1 MKLLAESG
9 LWTVGA
15 QVAAPPAVA
24 VLEVAG
30 AVLAWTVDDP
40 AAAVQLTFTDVVAAD
55 WLWRITGERGHVAV
69 VEALR
74 GRAADPQASVD
85 IADLELSPQVLAPL
99 RRLALGHWLR
109 RWWPASVR
117 DGIADLDIAVLD
129 AELAVLTGAAQEFFG
144 EDTLDSDIDALLRP
158 HRDAL
163 FAHLR
168 DGDPRVAALVESC
181 LELAEWSESAEH
193 QGVSA
198 DGRRDDYALAAGGP
212 TSHAEAI
219 GAGSVSISWSAVPPA
234 VFDAAED
241 TVDWWVRG
249 DGSGG
254 AVARC
259 VPRSAHRQPGCR
271 YGCAA
276 VTSSPAAYSTI
287 AVPRRSPYRSR
298 NRPPGTVIGVPPRW
312 SSALRDRTQ
321 RTERPGTGCAPSCGR
336 GWRYRRR
343 TRSWRRSSPPNPITD
358 SAAGRPPAPPT
369 VPGWVAAM
377 R

>member
-1 MKLLAESG
+1 MKLIAESG

-40 AAAVQLTFTDVVAAD
+40 GAAAQLTFTDVAAAD
-55 WLWRITGERGHVAV
+55 WLWRVTGERGHVAV
-69 VEALR
+69 IEALR
-74 GRAADPQASVD
+74 DRAADPQASVD
-85 IADLELSPQVLAPL
+85 IPDLELSRQVLAPL

-144 EDTLDSDIDALLRP
+144 VDTLDSDIEALLRP

-181 LELAEWSESAEH
+181 LELLDWSESTEH
-193 QGVSA
+193 EAVSP
-198 DGRRDDYALAAGGP
+198 DRRRDDYALAAGGQ
-212 TSHAEAI
+212 TSHTDAI
-219 GAGSVSISWSAVPPA
+219 GAGSASISWSAVPPA

-241 TVDWWVRG
+241 TVNWSVRG

-254 AVARC
+254 AVAEVRALL
-259 VPRSAHRQPGCR
+259 SA
-271 YGCAA
+271 
-276 VTSSPAAYSTI
+276 
-287 AVPRRSPYRSR
+287 
-298 NRPPGTVIGVPPRW
+298 
-312 SSALRDRTQ
+312 
-321 RTERPGTGCAPSCGR
+321 
-336 GWRYRRR
+336 
-343 TRSWRRSSPPNPITD
+343 
-358 SAAGRPPAPPT
+358 SAAGVPVQLRSGDVTATGALDDRGIATLTLPISESAAWNHDWTFTTVTVGRVASAGEDRSTRDRLRAFVRSRLAVPAADAFLAEIL
-369 VPGWVAAM
+369 AAESDY
-377 R
+377 

>member
-254 AVARC
+254 AVAEVR
-259 VPRSAHRQPGCR
+259 
-271 YGCAA
+271 AA
-276 VTSSPAAYSTI
+276 V
-287 AVPRRSPYRSR
+287 
-298 NRPPGTVIGVPPRW
+298 
-312 SSALRDRTQ
+312 SA
-321 RTERPGTGCAPSCGR
+321 
-336 GWRYRRR
+336 
-343 TRSWRRSSPPNPITD
+343 
-358 SAAGRPPAPPT
+358 SAAGVPVRLRSGDVVAGGVLDDRGTATLTLPISESTAWNRDWGATEVVIGAAGSDSEDRATRDRLRAFVRSRLAVPAADAFLAEIL
-369 VPGWVAAM
+369 AAESDY
-377 R
+377 

>member
-1 MKLLAESG
+1 MKLIAESG

-30 AVLAWTVDDP
+30 AVLAWTVDD
-40 AAAVQLTFTDVVAAD
+40 AAAAAQLTFTDVAAAD
-55 WLWRITGERGHVAV
+55 WLWRVIGEPGHVAV

-74 GRAADPQASVD
+74 DRAAHPQASVD
-85 IADLELSPQVLAPL
+85 IADLELSLQVLAPL

-129 AELAVLTGAAQEFFG
+129 AELTVLTAAAQEFFG
-144 EDTLDSDIDALLRP
+144 EDTLDSDIEALLRP

-181 LELAEWSESAEH
+181 LELVDWAESAEH
-193 QGVSA
+193 EAVSA
-198 DGRRDDYALAAGGP
+198 GRRRDDYALAAGGS
-212 TSHAEAI
+212 TSHADAI
-219 GAGSVSISWSAVPPA
+219 GAGTASISWSAVPPA

-241 TVDWWVRG
+241 TVHWSVRG

-254 AVARC
+254 AVAEVR
-259 VPRSAHRQPGCR
+259 
-271 YGCAA
+271 AA
-276 VTSSPAAYSTI
+276 VI
-287 AVPRRSPYRSR
+287 A
-298 NRPPGTVIGVPPRW
+298 
-312 SSALRDRTQ
+312 
-321 RTERPGTGCAPSCGR
+321 
-336 GWRYRRR
+336 
-343 TRSWRRSSPPNPITD
+343 
-358 SAAGRPPAPPT
+358 SAAGVPVRLRCGDVVAGGVLDERGTATLTLPISESTAWNRDWDSVTVTVGQVESDSEDRVTRDRLRAFARSRLAVPAADAFLAEIL
-369 VPGWVAAM
+369 AAESDY
-377 R
+377 